1 MKSNIRNILLLMLF
15 GTISACSEK
24 NVTVSYQEYPNAFR
38 NPMKGFREFFAPGID
53 RIREEYPYPYGS
65 LTKEYM
71 QWNMLE
77 DDANDEVEKIIAY
90 SNHRWKGVEDIN
102 VKVIPR
108 VFLVWLEPWHGG
120 KPKDPTNP
128 DDLTGWHWPKGI
140 TPEKGPY
147 KQRPNSVAAYVEE
160 KDKNTPITGGYFDP
174 SFPER
179 VKKLVEK
186 LGQAW
191 DNDPRVAYV
200 EMGIIG
206 EWGEHHDPD
215 LSTYWAPHDEPEHV
229 ANRTWIPGMEKIL
242 GDAFAKAFKNKKVMV
257 RYAYEFKDYEFGIY
271 WDSWSQPQEI
281 VRGYEEMKKLG
292 DRWKTQPIG
301 GEITWNWGDLAR
313 FKSFEE
319 VVADKDTREYVM
331 EQIRNLHCNHLGG
344 ITWADFNEPE
354 FRKNAEILQ
363 KAMGY
368 RFIINE
374 FSYPKEIKAGAQF
387 PISFKVVNT
396 GSSPFYYNWPVEV
409 ALLDPESHQKVWG
422 KILEEVNISEWMPG
436 DNWSVDEH
444 KYQIAPPT
452 YHIRKNISIDA
463 PIAKG
468 KYILALT
475 VLDPAGMQPSLRFAN
490 ENYFEGG
497 YHPMGYIGIDESV
510 ADTRLNPDLFFD
522 IQSDKS
528 LKYQLKQPVPV
539 IFDTDVGN
547 DIDDVL
553 AMQMLFNYEKAGKI
567 DLLGITISKSNPYS
581 IEYIDGYCRLN
592 ERGDI
597 PLGYA
602 YNGATPEDGGYL
614 RQTLDTII
622 EGNKILHPQ
631 RSIKDNLP
639 EGYKL
644 LRKLLASQPDN
655 SVVFIAVGPETNLS
669 RLLHS
674 EADEYS
680 PLDGKSLVAQ
690 KVKLLSVM
698 GGLYGNEFDFPEW
711 NLVQDISAAQTVFS
725 EWPTPVIASGWELGN
740 KLLYPHQ
747 SILNDFPDAYKHPLC
762 VSYQIYDKMPYDRQ
776 TWDLTSV
783 IQAIEPEKD
792 YFELSTKGTITID
805 SAGHSLFNASD
816 KGQHQYLMIQGKE
829 NIQRTLDAIVR
840 QVTGK
845 EEKNINQ

>member
-1 MKSNIRNILLLMLF
+1 MKIY
-15 GTISACSEK
+15 K
-24 NVTVSYQEYPNAFR
+24 Y
-38 NPMKGFREFFAPGID
+38 
-53 RIREEYPYPYGS
+53 
-65 LTKEYM
+65 
-71 QWNMLE
+71 
-77 DDANDEVEKIIAY
+77 
-90 SNHRWKGVEDIN
+90 
-102 VKVIPR
+102 
-108 VFLVWLEPWHGG
+108 
-120 KPKDPTNP
+120 
-128 DDLTGWHWPKGI
+128 I
-140 TPEKGPY
+140 T
-147 KQRPNSVAAYVEE
+147 S
-160 KDKNTPITGGYFDP
+160 
-174 SFPER
+174 
-179 VKKLVEK
+179 
-186 LGQAW
+186 
-191 DNDPRVAYV
+191 
-200 EMGIIG
+200 
-206 EWGEHHDPD
+206 
-215 LSTYWAPHDEPEHV
+215 
-229 ANRTWIPGMEKIL
+229 
-242 GDAFAKAFKNKKVMV
+242 
-257 RYAYEFKDYEFGIY
+257 
-271 WDSWSQPQEI
+271 
-281 VRGYEEMKKLG
+281 
-292 DRWKTQPIG
+292 
-301 GEITWNWGDLAR
+301 
-313 FKSFEE
+313 
-319 VVADKDTREYVM
+319 
-331 EQIRNLHCNHLGG
+331 
-344 ITWADFNEPE
+344 
-354 FRKNAEILQ
+354 
-363 KAMGY
+363 
-368 RFIINE
+368 
-374 FSYPKEIKAGAQF
+374 
-387 PISFKVVNT
+387 
-396 GSSPFYYNWPVEV
+396 V
-409 ALLDPESHQKVWG
+409 ALLSFCFLSACNKPTET
-422 KILEEVNISEWMPG
+422 KI
-436 DNWSVDEH
+436 
-444 KYQIAPPT
+444 
-452 YHIRKNISIDA
+452 
-463 PIAKG
+463 
-468 KYILALT
+468 
-475 VLDPAGMQPSLRFAN
+475 
-490 ENYFEGG
+490 
-497 YHPMGYIGIDESV
+497 
-510 ADTRLNPDLFFD
+510 
-522 IQSDKS
+522 
-528 LKYQLKQPVPV
+528 PVPV

-553 AMQMLFNYEKAGKI
+553 AMQMLFNYEKAGTI

-622 EGNKILHPQ
+622 EGNKILYPQ

-669 RLLHS
+669 RLLRS

-747 SILNDFPDAYKHPLC
+747 SILNDFPNAYKHPLC

>member
-1 MKSNIRNILLLMLF
+1 MKSSIRNILLLMAF
-15 GTISACSEK
+15 GTLSACSEQT
-24 NVTVSYQEYPNAFR
+24 VTVSYQEYPNAFR

-53 RIREEYPYPYGS
+53 RVREEYPYPYGS

-71 QWNMLE
+71 QWNMIE
-77 DDANDEVEKIIAY
+77 DDANDGVDKIIAY
-90 SNHRWKGVEDIN
+90 SNHRWKGV
-102 VKVIPR
+102 
-108 VFLVWLEPWHGG
+108 
-120 KPKDPTNP
+120 
-128 DDLTGWHWPKGI
+128 
-140 TPEKGPY
+140 
-147 KQRPNSVAAYVEE
+147 
-160 KDKNTPITGGYFDP
+160 
-174 SFPER
+174 
-179 VKKLVEK
+179 
-186 LGQAW
+186 
-191 DNDPRVAYV
+191 
-200 EMGIIG
+200 
-206 EWGEHHDPD
+206 
-215 LSTYWAPHDEPEHV
+215 
-229 ANRTWIPGMEKIL
+229 EKIL

-374 FSYPKEIKAGAQF
+374 FSYPKEIKVGAQF
-387 PISFKVVNT
+387 PISFKVVNS

-497 YHPMGYIGIDESV
+497 YHPMGYIGIGESV

-528 LKYQLKQPVPV
+528 LKYQFKQP
-539 IFDTDVGN
+539 
-547 DIDDVL
+547 
-553 AMQMLFNYEKAGKI
+553 
-567 DLLGITISKSNPYS
+567 
-581 IEYIDGYCRLN
+581 
-592 ERGDI
+592 
-597 PLGYA
+597 
-602 YNGATPEDGGYL
+602 
-614 RQTLDTII
+614 
-622 EGNKILHPQ
+622 
-631 RSIKDNLP
+631 
-639 EGYKL
+639 
-644 LRKLLASQPDN
+644 
-655 SVVFIAVGPETNLS
+655 
-669 RLLHS
+669 
-674 EADEYS
+674 
-680 PLDGKSLVAQ
+680 
-690 KVKLLSVM
+690 
-698 GGLYGNEFDFPEW
+698 
-711 NLVQDISAAQTVFS
+711 
-725 EWPTPVIASGWELGN
+725 
-740 KLLYPHQ
+740 
-747 SILNDFPDAYKHPLC
+747 
-762 VSYQIYDKMPYDRQ
+762 DK
-776 TWDLTSV
+776 
-783 IQAIEPEKD
+783 
-792 YFELSTKGTITID
+792 
-805 SAGHSLFNASD
+805 
-816 KGQHQYLMIQGKE
+816 
-829 NIQRTLDAIVR
+829 
-840 QVTGK
+840 
-845 EEKNINQ
+845 